1 MNLDKQ
7 STDSFHC
14 PRWAQLPALP
24 LYMDQVIM
32 LLQAAVEP
40 FSDEKERVL
49 TASMVNNYV
58 KQGLIPAP
66 EKKRYTSDH
75 VARLVMVTVLKRVL
89 PMAEI
94 SQTIQVLV
102 DAYGMEEG
110 YDLFCQRLEDMLAL
124 AFGANSQV
132 IGPVEMEG
140 TAQDPLNAALAA
152 LMGRFLVQARL
163 RALAGEEPPT

>member
-1 MNLDKQ
+1 MNADQ
-7 STDSFHC
+7 YAFSC

-32 LLQAAVEP
+32 LLQGAVGP

-66 EKKRYTSDH
+66 EKKRYTTGH

-89 PMAEI
+89 PMSEI
-94 SQTIQVLV
+94 AQTIGLLV
-102 DAYGMEEG
+102 DDCGIEDG
-110 YDLFCQRLEDMLAL
+110 YDLFCGRLEAMLAL
-124 AFGANSQV
+124 AFGEDAQV
-132 IGPVEMEG
+132 IGPVAMQG
-140 TAQDPLNAALAA
+140 TPQDPLNAALAA
-152 LMGRFLVQARL
+152 LMGRLLVQARL
-163 RALAGEEPPT
+163 HALAQEEA